1 MFEEE
6 DGIILLMEPVDERHF
21 RKFVLTIP
29 QSVYKKKEFSIK
41 YGAAIGEGYT
51 NIIEEII
58 SVHIE
63 LDLVTVIGYVR
74 T

>member
-1 MFEEE
+1 MLFFIHYFTFPKYSLFESS
-6 DGIILLMEPVDERHF
+6 
-21 RKFVLTIP
+21 T
-29 QSVYKKKEFSIK
+29 
-41 YGAAIGEGYT
+41 IGEGYT

-58 SVHIE
+58 TVHIE

>member
-1 MFEEE
+1 MFEE
-6 DGIILLMEPVDERHF
+6 DGLVLLMEPVDERHL
-21 RKFVLTIP
+21 RKFILTIP
-29 QSVYKKKEFSIK
+29 QSIYKRKEISLQ

-63 LDLVTVIGYVR
+63 SELVTVIGYVR
-74 T
+74 K

>member
-6 DGIILLMEPVDERHF
+6 GIVLIMEPVDERNL
-21 RKFVLTIP
+21 RKFILTIP
-29 QSVYKKKEFSIK
+29 QSVYKKKEISLQ

-58 SVHIE
+58 GVHIASE
-63 LDLVTVIGYVR
+63 LVTVIGYVGK
-74 T
+74 

>member
-1 MFEEE
+1 MFEE
-6 DGIILLMEPVDERHF
+6 DGIVLLMEPVDERNL
-21 RKFVLTIP
+21 RKFILTIP
-29 QSVYKKKEFSIK
+29 QSIYKRKEISLQ

-63 LDLVTVIGYVR
+63 SELVTVIGYVR
-74 T
+74 K